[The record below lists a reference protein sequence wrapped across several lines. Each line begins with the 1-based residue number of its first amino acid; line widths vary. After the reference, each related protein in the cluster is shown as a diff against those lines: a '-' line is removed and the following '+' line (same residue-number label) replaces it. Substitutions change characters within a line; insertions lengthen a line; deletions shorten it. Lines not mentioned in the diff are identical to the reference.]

1 MTAVDKIMPRIFTI
15 FILFVALSCN
25 PAFSKEA
32 DVFPQAEKV
41 LEALVKEKADVP
53 TNHLYVSTIKK
64 SGKYEFAWVY
74 WKEKRQLIRLEPFDA
89 KRWKKALLYSRQ
101 VLDIDKDV
109 VPTAEDI
116 KGSTYLVDE
125 DWACRTIGDCMK
137 NGKEYIIQ
145 L

>member
-1 MTAVDKIMPRIFTI
+1 MTRLTV
-15 FILFVALSCN
+15 FILLIALSGN

-41 LEALVKEKADVP
+41 LEALVKEKADVT
-53 TNHLYVSTIKK
+53 TNHLYVSPVKK
-64 SGKYEFAWVY
+64 VGKDEFAWVY
-74 WKEKRQLIRLEPFDA
+74 WKEKRQLIRWEPFDA

-137 NGKEYIIQ
+137 NGREYIIQ
-145 L
+145 KEAGRK